1 MCPSD
6 AKLLLG
12 HLPAVFVGGTL
23 GVGGLGTVLWG
34 PWKGA
39 KEVLILEKDR
49 ELEGSFLQP
58 CARPSGHLSLPATW
72 GLGGWSVP
80 PPPA

>member
-12 HLPAVFVGGTL
+12 HLPTVFVGGTV
-23 GVGGLGTVLWG
+23 GVGGLGKLLWR

-49 ELEGSFLQP
+49 KLEGGFLQP
-58 CARPSGHLSLPATW
+58 CARSSGHLRLDIQ
-72 GLGGWSVP
+72 GFR
-80 PPPA
+80 